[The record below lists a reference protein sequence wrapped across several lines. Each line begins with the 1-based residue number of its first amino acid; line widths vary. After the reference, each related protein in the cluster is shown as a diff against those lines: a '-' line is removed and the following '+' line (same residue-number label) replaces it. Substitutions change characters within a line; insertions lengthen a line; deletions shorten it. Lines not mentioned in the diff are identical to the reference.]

1 MATSSSAEELNKD
14 FMFTGLIQEVGT
26 ILSVTQNTEG
36 KEFIIKA
43 PGLIKEIQIDDSVAT
58 NGCCLTA
65 TQIKGDTFK
74 VQAIHMTLQK
84 TSIGSLKSGDKV
96 NLELSLRPNDRLGG
110 HFVQGHVNAV
120 GKIKQIKT
128 MGENWE
134 IEVSIPK
141 DLRKYMISEG
151 SVAIEGISL
160 TIARLTS
167 ESLTVSI
174 IPHTLEK
181 TTLGTKKVGDDLN
194 LEVDMI
200 AKYIENF
207 LRFDKESR
215 KEEWAKNFFDVK
227 YED

>member
-1 MATSSSAEELNKD
+1 
-14 FMFTGLIQEVGT
+14 MFTGLIQEVGT
-26 ILSVTQNTEG
+26 ILSVNQNTEG

-84 TSIGSLKSGDKV
+84 TSIGGLKSGDKV

-128 MGENWE
+128 IGENWE

-160 TIARLTS
+160 TIAKLTP
-167 ESLTVSI
+167 ESLTVAI

-181 TTLGTKKVGDDLN
+181 TTLGTKKVGDALN

>member
-1 MATSSSAEELNKD
+1 
-14 FMFTGLIQEVGT
+14 MFTGLIQEVGT
-26 ILSVTQNTEG
+26 ILSVNQNAEG
-36 KEFIIKA
+36 KEFVIKA
-43 PGLIKEIQIDDSVAT
+43 PNLIKEIQIDDSVAT

-74 VQAIHMTLQK
+74 VQAIHMTLEK
-84 TSIGSLKSGDKV
+84 TAVGLLKSGDKV
-96 NLELSLRPNDRLGG
+96 NLELSLRPQDRLGG
-110 HFVQGHVNAV
+110 HFVQGHVNAI

-128 MGENWE
+128 MGANWE
-134 IEVSIPK
+134 IEVSFPA

-151 SVAIEGISL
+151 SITLDGISL
-160 TIARLTS
+160 TIARLTPDTF
-167 ESLTVSI
+167 TVAI

-181 TTLGTKKVGDDLN
+181 TTLGGKKVGDNLN
-194 LEVDMI
+194 LEVDII

-207 LRFDKESR
+207 LRYDKDSR

>member
-1 MATSSSAEELNKD
+1 
-14 FMFTGLIQEVGT
+14 MFTGLIQEVGT
-26 ILSVTQNTEG
+26 ILSVNQNAEG
-36 KEFIIKA
+36 KEFVIKA
-43 PGLIKEIQIDDSVAT
+43 PHLIKDIQIDDSVAT

-65 TQIKGDTFK
+65 TQIKGDSFK
-74 VQAIHMTLQK
+74 VQAIHMTLEK
-84 TSIGSLKSGDKV
+84 TVVGLLKSGDKV
-96 NLELSLRPNDRLGG
+96 NLELSLRPQDRLGG
-110 HFVQGHVNAV
+110 HFVQGHVNAI

-134 IEVSIPK
+134 VEVSFPV

-151 SVAIEGISL
+151 SITLDGISL

-167 ESLTVSI
+167 DTFTVAI

-181 TTLGTKKVGDDLN
+181 TTLGGKKVGDNLN

-207 LRFDKESR
+207 LRYDKDSR

>member
-1 MATSSSAEELNKD
+1 
-14 FMFTGLIQEVGT
+14 MFTGLIQEVGT
-26 ILSVTQNTEG
+26 VVSVNQNTEG
-36 KEFIIKA
+36 KEFIINA
-43 PGLIKEIQIDDSVAT
+43 PGLIKDIQIDDSVST

-84 TSIGSLKSGDKV
+84 TSVGNLKSGDKV
-96 NLELSLRPNDRLGG
+96 NLELSLRPQDRLGG
-110 HFVQGHVNAV
+110 HFVQGHVNAM

-128 MGENWE
+128 TGANWE
-134 IEVSIPK
+134 IEVSIPPG
-141 DLRKYMISEG
+141 LRKYMISEG
-151 SVAIEGISL
+151 SITLDGISL
-160 TIARLTS
+160 TIAKLTDV
-167 ESLTVSI
+167 SLTVAI

-181 TTLGTKKVGDDLN
+181 TTLGTKKVGDHLN

-215 KEEWAKNFFDVK
+215 KEEWAKNFFNVK

>member
-1 MATSSSAEELNKD
+1 
-14 FMFTGLIQEVGT
+14 MFTGLIQEVGT
-26 ILSVTQNTEG
+26 IVSVSSNAEG
-36 KEFIIKA
+36 KEFFIKA
-43 PGLIKEIQIDDSVAT
+43 PKLIKEIKIDDSVAT

-74 VQAIHMTLQK
+74 VQAVHMTLEK
-84 TSIGSLKSGDKV
+84 TSVGGLKSGDKV
-96 NLELSLRPNDRLGG
+96 NLELSLRAQDRMGG
-110 HFVQGHVNAV
+110 HFVQGHVNAL

-134 IEVSIPK
+134 IEVSFPA

-151 SVAIEGISL
+151 SVAIDGISL
-160 TIARLTS
+160 TIAKLTAD
-167 ESLTVSI
+167 SLTVAI

-181 TTLGTKKVGDDLN
+181 TTLGTKKVGDHLN

-207 LRFDKESR
+207 LRYDKDSR
-215 KEEWAKNFFDVK
+215 KDEWAKNFFDVK

>member
-1 MATSSSAEELNKD
+1 
-14 FMFTGLIQEVGT
+14 MFTGLIQEIGT
-26 ILSVTQNTEG
+26 VLSVSQNKEG

-43 PGLIKEIQIDDSVAT
+43 PALIKEIEIDDSVAT

-65 TQIKGDTFK
+65 TEIKGETFK
-74 VQAIHMTLQK
+74 VQAVHMTLQK
-84 TSIGSLKSGDKV
+84 TSIGLLRPNDKV
-96 NLELSLRPNDRLGG
+96 NLELSLRPQDRLGG
-110 HFVQGHVNAV
+110 HFVQGHVNGM

-128 MGENWE
+128 IGENWE
-134 IEVSIPK
+134 MEVSFPIE
-141 DLRKYMISEG
+141 LRKYMISEG
-151 SVAIEGISL
+151 SVTLDGISL
-160 TIARLTS
+160 TIAKLS
-167 ESLTVSI
+167 PESLTVAI

-181 TTLGTKKVGDDLN
+181 TTLGTKKAGDHLN

-207 LRFDKESR
+207 LSLDKGSR

>member
-1 MATSSSAEELNKD
+1 
-14 FMFTGLIQEVGT
+14 MFTGLIQEVGT
-26 ILSVTQNTEG
+26 IVSVVQNTEG

-43 PGLIKEIQIDDSVAT
+43 PSLIKEIQIDDSVAT

-65 TQIKGDTFK
+65 TQIKGDTFR
-74 VQAIHMTLQK
+74 VQAVHMTLQK
-84 TSIGSLKSGDKV
+84 TSVGMLKSGDKV

-110 HFVQGHVNAV
+110 HFVQGHVNAM
-120 GKIKQIKT
+120 GQIKQIKT
-128 MGENWE
+128 TGENWE
-134 IEVSIPK
+134 IEVGIPPE
-141 DLRKYMISEG
+141 LRKYMISEG
-151 SVAIEGISL
+151 SICLDGISL
-160 TIARLTS
+160 TIAKLTPS
-167 ESLTVSI
+167 SLTVAI

-181 TTLGTKKVGDDLN
+181 TTLGTKKVGDHLN

-207 LRFDKESR
+207 LRFDGNSK

>member
-1 MATSSSAEELNKD
+1 
-14 FMFTGLIQEVGT
+14 MFTGLIQEVGT
-26 ILSVTQNTEG
+26 IVSVIQNTEG

-43 PGLIKEIQIDDSVAT
+43 PSLIKEIQIDDSVAT

-74 VQAIHMTLQK
+74 VQAVHMTLQK
-84 TSIGSLKSGDKV
+84 TSVGMLKSGDKV

-110 HFVQGHVNAV
+110 HFVQGHVNAM
-120 GKIKQIKT
+120 GQIKQIKMT
-128 MGENWE
+128 GENWE
-134 IEVSIPK
+134 IEVSIPPE
-141 DLRKYMISEG
+141 LRKYMISEG
-151 SVAIEGISL
+151 SICLDGISL
-160 TIARLTS
+160 TIAKLTPS
-167 ESLTVSI
+167 SLTVAI

-181 TTLGTKKVGDDLN
+181 TTLGTKKVGDHLN

-207 LRFDKESR
+207 LRFDGNSK